1 MSLWE
6 DMDGQ
11 GRSLAGRVRG
21 LAAFG
26 GQARLWPASRAAAW
40 IPSPLHPT
48 MDYDISQQ
56 QL

>member
-26 GQARLWPASRAAAW
+26 GQARLWPATVTVRSMIMVAR
-40 IPSPLHPT
+40 
-48 MDYDISQQ
+48 
-56 QL
+56 